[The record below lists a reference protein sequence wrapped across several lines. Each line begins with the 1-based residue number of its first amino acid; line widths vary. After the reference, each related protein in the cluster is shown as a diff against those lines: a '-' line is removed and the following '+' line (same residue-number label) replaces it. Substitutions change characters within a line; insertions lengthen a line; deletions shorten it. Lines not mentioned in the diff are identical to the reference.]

1 MKNKLLVLVYFAASF
16 LGLLQAQ
23 RPAADTHRE
32 RYERVQAA
40 KIGFITE
47 KVSLS
52 EEEAQK
58 FWPIYND
65 YQQNR
70 GKIYHEIRKRIRTG
84 KSAGISSEEKSKLLD
99 ETMALKEQ
107 ELALQKNFKTKI
119 LTIISID
126 QYLDLVSAEKEFNT
140 ILMERLGKQKKPD

>member
-1 MKNKLLVLVYFAASF
+1 MKNNFLVLIFFATSF
-16 LGLLQAQ
+16 GSLLQAQ
-23 RPAADTHRE
+23 RPATDSHRE
-32 RYERVQAA
+32 RYERVQSA

-70 GKIYHEIRKRIRTG
+70 GKIYHEIRKRIKTG
-84 KSAGISSEEKSKLLD
+84 KSEGISSEEKSKLMD

-107 ELALQKNFKTKI
+107 ELVLQKNFKAKI
-119 LTIISID
+119 LTVISID
-126 QYLDLVSAEKEFNT
+126 QYLDLISAEKEFNT